1 MSEVIKLNVKSKKL
15 NVLLKDQFQ
24 NENFEAERE
33 EDFFRNQLKQNYEHG
48 FEEGQ
53 KTAFEKLEKEY
64 SEKLLAKY
72 SVIKEIAEKMEAA
85 LIEYELDFEKTV
97 VKLALALSEKI
108 IKREISQEPII
119 IEILK
124 DSLRR
129 VLGSNDIR
137 VKINP
142 VDYNVMNKESN
153 NLLME
158 DTFTKIKFEPDEGI
172 EQGGCYVETEI
183 GNVDARISSQLNE
196 MKKQL
201 ESTFSN
207 SVS

>member
-1 MSEVIKLNVKSKKL
+1 MSEIIKLNVKSKKL

-24 NENFEAERE
+24 NENFETEKE
-33 EDFFRNQLKQNYEHG
+33 EDYFRNQLKQNYEHG
-48 FEEGQ
+48 YTEGH
-53 KTAFEKLEKEY
+53 KAALDKLEKEY
-64 SEKLLAKY
+64 SEKLLAKFN
-72 SVIKEIAEKMEAA
+72 VIENIAAKMEAA

-97 VKLALALSEKI
+97 VKLAIELSEKI

-119 IEILK
+119 TEVLK

-142 VDYNVMNKESN
+142 ADYDVLNKESN

-183 GNVDARISSQLNE
+183 GNVDARITSQLNE

-201 ESTFSN
+201 ESIFTH